1 LAWCKVYKINSALTY
16 FVGCVAFPLG
26 CVYAGILTA
35 RVGIL
40 GKLPISEEAKAELY
54 ERAAG
59 MVTLITDYAP
69 YLLMLV
75 GVAMLFNTAT
85 HFRRNLQERGI
96 VRKVDMTA
104 GELHIEI
111 QNLVDALDRTTL
123 TLKTVA
129 GQLIEKAK
137 EDNVSKK

>member
-1 LAWCKVYKINSALTY
+1 M
-16 FVGCVAFPLG
+16 
-26 CVYAGILTA
+26 
-35 RVGIL
+35 